1 MQSVSKQYREIQQ
14 AMEEKDQ
21 LDRLDGI
28 QPDVLNTI
36 TEFLLL
42 FKTVSEELEGDKYPT
57 IQLVVLWFYKLKKYC
72 EPQYGDPEFMVYIR
86 AWVMQLLNEK
96 LSIGVTPMLGT
107 FLCPSFGSLKLFPA
121 EDRYAV
127 HDQARRLV
135 REFDRALTPPPA
147 GEPDATVRGR

>member
-1 MQSVSKQYREIQQ
+1 
-14 AMEEKDQ
+14 MEEKDQ

-57 IQLVVLWFYKLKKYC
+57 IQLVVLWFYKLKKHC
-72 EPQYGDPEFMVYIR
+72 KPQYGDPEYMVYIR
-86 AWVMQLLNEK
+86 ARAIQLLNEK
-96 LSIGVTPMLGT
+96 LSISITHKLGT
-107 FLCPSFGSLKLFPA
+107 FLCPHFKSLKMFPA
-121 EDRYAV
+121 EERNAV
-127 HDQARRLV
+127 HDQARQLV

-147 GEPDATVRGR
+147 GEPDATV